1 LPGDRPRPIEGRLNV
16 PLEPATLRA
25 TATVSLS
32 NEAANE
38 GVSVEQRDAD
48 LREWVA
54 KVVFPAFIKANALTL
69 IALGLLALT
78 DQGNIA
84 VHLITPE
91 ERIIG
96 GQVIMALLGAT
107 TVQVGAI
114 AFIIARYLFPGR
126 RT

>member
-1 LPGDRPRPIEGRLNV
+1 
-16 PLEPATLRA
+16 
-25 TATVSLS
+25 
-32 NEAANE
+32 
-38 GVSVEQRDAD
+38 VSVEQRDAD